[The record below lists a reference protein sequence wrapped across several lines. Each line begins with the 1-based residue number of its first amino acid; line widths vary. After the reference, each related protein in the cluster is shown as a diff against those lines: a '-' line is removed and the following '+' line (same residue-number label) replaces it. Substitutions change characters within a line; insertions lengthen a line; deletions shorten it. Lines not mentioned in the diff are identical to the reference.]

1 MVSVPADYP
10 CPTWCQVSESRP
22 GHRGEVDWSDCDTH
36 ASRPHATA
44 AIQHSESPLS
54 RAQGSQGVTVDI
66 GADEVVPVLA
76 DGSRGPSL
84 LEERLIRLYAWV
96 QMDGCVADEVT
107 YDMTAD
113 QARELASSLSR
124 AAEQLDAINNGDT

>member
-1 MVSVPADYP
+1 MVPLPPDYP
-10 CPTWCQVSESRP
+10 CPSWCQISESLP
-22 GHRGEVDWSDCDTH
+22 SHGGEIDWSISATH

-54 RAQGSQGVTVDI
+54 TAQGSQGVTVDI
-66 GADEVVPVLA
+66 GADEVVPVLG
-76 DGSRGPSL
+76 DGSLGPSL
-84 LEERLIRLYAWV
+84 LEEPLIRLYAWV
-96 QMDGCVADEVT
+96 QLDGRVADEVN

-124 AAEQLDAINNGDT
+124 AADQLDAINSRKG